1 MSSPSP
7 SHHRHHRGHIGSRVF
22 SRSAEVWFEGHVAQL
37 MEFNIGDH
45 TALKLA
51 EADTR
56 REAPRRRAM
65 SQAGRAKM
73 AGQPWNVS
81 PARRESTLLP
91 LVVGAQRNKD
101 TATPD
106 TADETMN
113 RRLIKRKQRES
124 RAAGKKASRKKESR

>member
-7 SHHRHHRGHIGSRVF
+7 SHHRHHRGHIGSRVI

-56 REAPRRRAM
+56 REALDEATRDAPPGAGDGLG
-65 SQAGRAKM
+65 SQT
-73 AGQPWNVS
+73 
-81 PARRESTLLP
+81 E
-91 LVVGAQRNKD
+91 
-101 TATPD
+101 PD
-106 TADETMN
+106 DEPY
-113 RRLIKRKQRES
+113 RSS
-124 RAAGKKASRKKESR
+124 RQL

>member
-1 MSSPSP
+1 
-7 SHHRHHRGHIGSRVF
+7 
-22 SRSAEVWFEGHVAQL
+22 

-56 REAPRRRAM
+56 REALEEGAAAAPAGTSPIARAEH
-65 SQAGRAKM
+65 GRAKM
-73 AGQPWNVS
+73 AGQPWMVS
-81 PARRESTLLP
+81 PARHESTLLP

-106 TADETMN
+106 TADDTMN
-113 RRLIKRKQRES
+113 SRLKKNNGNSEKAKLTSS
-124 RAAGKKASRKKESR
+124 R

>member
-7 SHHRHHRGHIGSRVF
+7 SHHRHHRGHIGSRVI

-65 SQAGRAKM
+65 SQAGRVNM
-73 AGQPWNVS
+73 AGQPWQVS
-81 PARRESTLLP
+81 PARHESARLP
-91 LVVGAQRNKD
+91 LIVGAQRKTD
-101 TATPD
+101 TATTD
-106 TADETMN
+106 TADATMN
-113 RRLIKRKQRES
+113 SPLKNGNSEKAKHTSS
-124 RAAGKKASRKKESR
+124 R